1 VHYSRYLAQNNIVS
15 ATVQVQNE
23 QYSIRLQQNDWDLHC
38 MTPGTVFIRNVL
50 VVEVVRLNENTVVI
64 HDEISL
70 NEVII
75 SHNEAD
81 HLIDEY
87 LA

>member
-1 VHYSRYLAQNNIVS
+1 
-15 ATVQVQNE
+15 
-23 QYSIRLQQNDWDLHC
+23 